1 MIYKHPCADHVPKSC
16 PRTSLWDSHPTESF
30 STMIPLLY
38 SLLGLAITSYAT
50 PILNARAADPT
61 VTLESGVVVGTAT
74 RVANQP
80 SVTGLANAYLG
91 VPFASSPPLRFAPPT
106 AVKPWTEPLVA
117 QKLPP
122 ACLQSFGSG
131 ATATKTKEYF
141 NNPGYEP
148 PQESEDCL
156 YLNVFSPPDA
166 SPANLKPVLFWL
178 FGVSD
183 NDQPRSRDKLT
194 WRRVTSLS
202 VPRRWA
208 TITVALSLSM
218 RM

>member
-1 MIYKHPCADHVPKSC
+1 MV
-16 PRTSLWDSHPTESF
+16 F
-30 STMIPLLY
+30 LLN
-38 SLLGLAITSYAT
+38 SLLCLAVTSYAT
-50 PILNARAADPT
+50 PILHDRAADPT
-61 VTLESGVVVGTAT
+61 VTLDSGVVVGTAT
-74 RVANQP
+74 RVENQP

-106 AVKPWTEPLVA
+106 SPKPWTEPLVA

-131 ATATKTKEYF
+131 AVAARTNEYF

-156 YLNVFSPPDA
+156 YLNVFTPLDA

-178 FGVSD
+178 FGVSG
-183 NDQPRSRDKLT
+183 S
-194 WRRVTSLS
+194 SC
-202 VPRRWA
+202 
-208 TITVALSLSM
+208 
-218 RM
+218 